1 MKIIQINKGN
11 LAKELK
17 GLRRGS
23 SLSDPGL
30 EGSAR
35 KIVEDVRKNGDRAL
49 FKYTKRFDRVAL
61 TGKTVRVSK
70 KEFREAR
77 KAVPKQLLDDLIR
90 AGKRIR
96 DFHRLKLPS
105 ENTFRDTL
113 GNELGWVIRPI
124 ERAGLYVPGG
134 KAAYPST
141 VLMTAIPAKV
151 AGVRELVLVTPC
163 PGGELNPAVLAAA
176 EIAGVDS
183 VYKVGGAQAV
193 AALAYGTE
201 SIPKVDKIV
210 GPGNIYV
217 AIAKKLVFGVVDIDM
232 IAGPS
237 EVLIIADGSAP
248 AEWVAADLL
257 AQAEHDEMA
266 VPIVVTNSLRYA
278 KEIEKE
284 VSRQLL
290 KLVRKAIAG
299 VSVRK
304 QGRIFVTGNIEQ
316 AIGLSNALAPEH
328 LELCV
333 RKPKSILKKI
343 NHAGAIF
350 LGSMSTE
357 AFGDYI
363 AGPSHVLPTG
373 GAARFS
379 SPLSVYDFLR
389 MPSVISIS
397 KRGFDSL
404 SESVMNLAYSE
415 GLEAHALSVAVRLD
429 GTQRSGISES

>member
-1 MKIIQINKGN
+1 MKK
-11 LAKELK
+11 
-17 GLRRGS
+17 LRRGS
-23 SLSDPGL
+23 TLSDPAL
-30 EGSAR
+30 ESSVK
-35 KIVEDVRKNGDRAL
+35 KILEDVRKNGDRAL
-49 FKYTKRFDRVAL
+49 FKYTKRFDRLAL
-61 TGKTVRVSK
+61 TGKTVRVSRS
-70 KEFREAR
+70 EFRKAR
-77 KAVPKQLLDDLIR
+77 SAVPKDLLDDLAL

-96 DFHRLKLPS
+96 DFHGLKLPS
-105 ENTFRDTL
+105 GNTFRDTL

-151 AGVRELVLVTPC
+151 AGVKELALVTPC
-163 PGGELNPAVLAAA
+163 PGGEVNPAVLAAA
-176 EIAGVDS
+176 EIAGVDA
-183 VYKVGGAQAV
+183 VYKIGGAQAV

-201 SIPKVDKIV
+201 SVPKVDKIV

-217 AIAKKLVFGVVDIDM
+217 TIAKKLVFGEVDIDM

-248 AEWVAADLL
+248 AGWVAADLL

-266 VPIVVTNSLRYA
+266 VPAVVTDSASYA
-278 KEIEKE
+278 RE
-284 VSRQLL
+284 VSNEVSLQLSRL
-290 KLVRKAIAG
+290 ERKAIAG
-299 VSVRK
+299 ESVRK
-304 QGRIFVTGNIEQ
+304 QGRIFVTRNMEQ
-316 AIGLSNALAPEH
+316 AVDLANAFAPEH

-333 RKPKSILKKI
+333 AEPNSLLKKI
-343 NHAGAIF
+343 NNAGAIF

-389 MPSVISIS
+389 MPSVISVS
-397 KRGFDSL
+397 RRGFDTL

-415 GLEAHALSVAVRLD
+415 GLEAHALSVGVRTDVAALIRKPE
-429 GTQRSGISES
+429 T

>member
-201 SIPKVDKIV
+201 SIPRVDKIV